1 MNGIPQKQN
10 TPKQLDRLAATSQLY
25 LGAKCILAAQI
36 ILSIPAVLGLSAL
49 AAIDSRLDPYAAYWG
64 VTVAIVDAA
73 ILEPWQQRLKRRAA
87 LTQELF
93 DCELFELPWHELATG
108 PRPSTEAVAKEA
120 SRYRRK
126 YPKPSWLEN
135 WYPVAVGQL
144 PLELA
149 RIICQRINCWWDGEL
164 RRRYSFWVIVV
175 VIVLSILVILLGVVG
190 GFSVGKFF
198 QVVLAPLIPALLL
211 GYRQFTANRDAA
223 AKLDDLKAHAEN
235 FWNLAI
241 QNQLPDEELLNRS
254 RELQDEIFDNRQNSP
269 LIFNWIYRRFRTD
282 QENQMKQGAEELIQQ
297 ATHTQ

>member
-1 MNGIPQKQN
+1 MNSSPQQQN
-10 TPKQLDRLAATSQLY
+10 TSKQLDRLAATSQLY
-25 LGAKCILAAQI
+25 LGAKRILSAQI

-49 AAIDSRLDPYAAYWG
+49 AAIDPRLDSYAAYWG
-64 VTVAIVDAA
+64 VTVAIVDAS
-73 ILEPWQQRLKRRAA
+73 ILDPWQQRLKKQAA
-87 LTQELF
+87 LIQELF
-93 DCELFELPWHELATG
+93 DCDLFELPWHELATG

-126 YPKPSWLEN
+126 HPNPTWLED

-144 PLELA
+144 PLGLA

-164 RRRYSFWVIVV
+164 RRRYSFWVVMV
-175 VIVLSILVILLGVVG
+175 VIVLTILVILLGVIG
-190 GFSVGKFF
+190 SFSVGKFF

-223 AKLDDLKAHAEN
+223 TRLDDLKAHAEN
-235 FWNLAI
+235 LWELAI
-241 QNQLPDEELLNRS
+241 QNQLPSEELLSRS

-282 QENQMKQGAEELIQQ
+282 QENQMKQGAADLIQQ
-297 ATHTQ
+297 ALQAK